1 MNDGTEVKG
10 MSDDDQDDE
19 WFFDILGNDVRRK
32 IIQLLSRGPTSMK
45 QFTDSVNVSRQ
56 AILKQLE
63 QMRSKG
69 LIESHDMELEEEEK
83 RRGPP
88 ARVYN
93 LTKFFKV
100 EYEINPSFTEPLITR
115 LFLLPGDVSDEKEEE
130 DDSGKKNTT
139 DMRQYFQDLAR
150 LETAIQDL
158 QIKHRELY
166 QKKLDLLNRLRQ
178 RIDDSFEDEEEKEI
192 LLYMLAHP
200 ARALEGMPFTEFAA
214 VIPIRRDFLEA
225 VLASL
230 QKIGYIEKN
239 GELYRI
245 KVNA

>member
-1 MNDGTEVKG
+1 MPDE
-10 MSDDDQDDE
+10 DQDDE

-45 QFTDSVNVSRQ
+45 QFTDFVNVSRQ

-69 LIESHDMELEEEEK
+69 LVESHDMELEDEEK
-83 RRGPP
+83 KRGPP

-115 LFLLPGDVSDEKEEE
+115 LFLLPGDVSDEKEEGGGP
-130 DDSGKKNTT
+130 GKDYPTEI
-139 DMRQYFQDLAR
+139 RECFQDLAS
-150 LETAIQDL
+150 LDNDIQGL

-166 QKKLDLLNRLRQ
+166 QKKVDLLSRLRQ
-178 RIDDSFEDEEEKEI
+178 RIDDSFDDEEEKEI

-200 ARALEGMPFTEFAA
+200 ARALDGMPFAELASVF
-214 VIPIRRDFLEA
+214 PIRGDFLQA

-230 QKIGYIEKN
+230 QKHGYIEKK
-239 GELYRI
+239 GDLFRI
-245 KVNA
+245 KVKP